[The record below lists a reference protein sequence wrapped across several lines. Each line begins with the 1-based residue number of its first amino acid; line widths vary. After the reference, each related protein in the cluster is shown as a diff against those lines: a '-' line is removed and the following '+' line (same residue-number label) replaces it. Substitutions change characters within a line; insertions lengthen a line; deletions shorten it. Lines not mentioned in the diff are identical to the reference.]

1 MKRLIY
7 RVDDRFIHGQVLEG
21 WVNYLHIKDIII
33 VNDVIAND
41 SIRASIYQST
51 LPSGSKFSVYTVDD
65 FCAKKPYLKTKKKF
79 TLILL
84 GSVDDLLK
92 TQETFS
98 SNIYFNI
105 GCVADSSHDVCIND
119 SVFLSL
125 NDFHKLQTLSENYD
139 IYFHKVPW
147 EKPVIFSHNQ
157 RA

>member
-33 VNDVIAND
+33 VNDIVAHD

-51 LPSGSKFSVYTVDD
+51 LPAGSKFSVYTTHE
-65 FCAKKPYLKTKKKF
+65 FCEKKPYLKNKKKF

-84 GSVDDLLK
+84 GSIDDLLK
-92 TQETFS
+92 IEETFS

-105 GCVADSSHDVCIND
+105 GCIADSSYDVCIND

-125 NDFHKLQTLSENYD
+125 KDFNKLQSLSENYD

-147 EKPVIFSHNQ
+147 EKPVIFSNTQ

>member
-1 MKRLIY
+1 MKHIIY

-21 WVNYLHIKDIII
+21 WVNYLHIKDIMI
-33 VNDVIAND
+33 VNDIIAND

-51 LPSGSKFSVYTVDD
+51 LPSGSKFSVYTVND
-65 FCAKKPYLKTKKKF
+65 FCEKKPYLKNKKKF

-92 TQETFS
+92 IKETFS

-105 GCVADSSHDVCIND
+105 GCVADITHEVCIND
-119 SVFLSL
+119 SLFLSL
-125 NDFHKLQTLSENYD
+125 NDFQKLQILSENYD

-147 EKPVIFSHNQ
+147 EKPVIFSNHK

>member
-21 WVNYLHIKDIII
+21 WVNYLHIKYIII
-33 VNDVIAND
+33 VNDIIAGD

-51 LPSGSKFSVYTVDD
+51 LPAGSKFSVYTIND
-65 FCAKKPYLKTKKKF
+65 FCAKKPYLKNKKKF

-84 GSVDDLLK
+84 GSIDDLLK
-92 TQETFS
+92 IQETFS

-105 GCVADSSHDVCIND
+105 GCIADNTHDVCIND

-125 NDFHKLQTLSENYD
+125 NYFHKLQTVSEKY
-139 IYFHKVPW
+139 
-147 EKPVIFSHNQ
+147 
-157 RA
+157 

>member
-92 TQETFS
+92 STPS
-98 SNIYFNI
+98 
-105 GCVADSSHDVCIND
+105 D
-119 SVFLSL
+119 
-125 NDFHKLQTLSENYD
+125 
-139 IYFHKVPW
+139 
-147 EKPVIFSHNQ
+147 NQ
-157 RA
+157 NNQ